1 MHIDAARY
9 IGMGKFVYDI
19 HTQRDIVP
27 LCMIQTTNTY
37 NHFSQGTWILFGT
50 FCALTFFF
58 VWFLIPET
66 KGMSLEKMDE
76 LFGITD
82 DFLRIM
88 DENQRE
94 RAASTM
100 GTGQDQVVGLS
111 SLLTTATAS
120 EKRNTG
126 SSNDVPVYRV

>member
-1 MHIDAARY
+1 M
-9 IGMGKFVYDI
+9 
-19 HTQRDIVP
+19 
-27 LCMIQTTNTY
+27 
-37 NHFSQGTWILFGT
+37 
-50 FCALTFFF
+50 F

-66 KGMSLEKMDE
+66 KGMSLENMDE

-94 RAASTM
+94 RAASSTAV
-100 GTGQDQVVGLS
+100 GEDQVVGLS
-111 SLLTTATAS
+111 SLAAQATAS

-126 SSNDVPVYRV
+126 SSKELPI

>member
-1 MHIDAARY
+1 
-9 IGMGKFVYDI
+9 
-19 HTQRDIVP
+19 
-27 LCMIQTTNTY
+27 L
-37 NHFSQGTWILFGT
+37 
-50 FCALTFFF
+50 LTFFF

-94 RAASTM
+94 RAASR
-100 GTGQDQVVGLS
+100 TGASQNQVVGLEG
-111 SLLTTATAS
+111 LATTAMGS

-126 SSNDVPVYRV
+126 SSNDVPVYSV